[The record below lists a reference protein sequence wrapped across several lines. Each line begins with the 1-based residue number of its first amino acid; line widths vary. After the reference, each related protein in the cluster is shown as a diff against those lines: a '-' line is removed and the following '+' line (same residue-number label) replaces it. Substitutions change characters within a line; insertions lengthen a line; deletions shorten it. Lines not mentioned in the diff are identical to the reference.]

1 LPRASSILKMSK
13 PPLIVLVG
21 PTAVGKTALAVELA
35 LRLNGEV
42 VSADSRYFYRGMN
55 IGAAKPTREEMR
67 GVPHHLI
74 DVAEPD
80 ETWSLAQ
87 FQQAA
92 LAAIGAIQARG
103 RMPLLVG
110 GTGQY
115 IRAVTQGWTPPE
127 VPPNPRLRAALEN
140 LAAENSV
147 YWLHAKLKILDPLAA
162 ERIDARNLRR
172 TVRAL
177 EVIFSTGRLFSR
189 QTGQSESPFALF
201 QAGLS
206 RPREELYR
214 RVDTRVESMFA
225 QGFLEEVRGLLE
237 KGFSPDLPSMSAIGY
252 REAAAVLRGEMS
264 LEDAKIQMKRATR
277 IFVRRQTN
285 WFKPDD
291 PQIHWF
297 ALDEYDAETIARVI
311 SQQLLGQS
319 AVNGN
324 VALESARWLG
334 L

>member
-1 LPRASSILKMSK
+1 MSK
-13 PPLIVLVG
+13 PPLLVLLG
-21 PTAVGKTALAVELA
+21 PTAVGKTALAVDLA
-35 LRLNGEV
+35 GRLNGEII
-42 VSADSRYFYRGMN
+42 SADSRYFYRGMN
-55 IGAAKPTREEMR
+55 IGAAKPTRQEMR

-92 LAAIGAIQARG
+92 LTIISEIRARG
-103 RMPLLVG
+103 RLPLLVG

-127 VPPNPRLRAALEN
+127 VPPNPRLRSILEQ
-140 LAAENSV
+140 LAQEHGP
-147 YWLHAKLKILDPLAA
+147 YWLHDKLKLLDPLAA

-172 TVRAL
+172 SVRAL
-177 EVIFSTGRLFSR
+177 EVIFSTGMPFSR
-189 QTGQSESPFALF
+189 QAGQSESPFALF
-201 QAGLS
+201 QLGII

-214 RVDTRVESMFA
+214 RVDARIESMFA

-252 REAAAVLRGEMS
+252 REAASVLRGEMS
-264 LEDAKIQMKRATR
+264 LEEAKIQMKRITR
-277 IFVRRQTN
+277 IFVRRQSN
-285 WFKPDD
+285 WFKADD

-297 ALDEYDAETIARVI
+297 NLDEVGAETIAQAI
-311 SQQLLGQS
+311 NGQLLGK
-319 AVNGN
+319 
-324 VALESARWLG
+324 
-334 L
+334 

>member
-1 LPRASSILKMSK
+1 MYK
-13 PPLIVLVG
+13 PPLIVLLG

-35 LRLNGEV
+35 GRLNGEII
-42 VSADSRYFYRGMN
+42 SADSRYFYRGMN
-55 IGAAKPTREEMR
+55 LGAAKPTREEMR

-92 LAAIGAIQARG
+92 LNIIGAIHARG
-103 RMPLLVG
+103 RIPLLVG

-127 VPPNPRLRAALEN
+127 VPPNPRLRSTLEAL
-140 LAAENSV
+140 ARENSP
-147 YWLHAKLKILDPLAA
+147 YWLHDRLKLLDPLAA

-172 TVRAL
+172 SVRAL
-177 EVIFSTGRLFSR
+177 EVIFSTGRPFSR
-189 QTGQSESPFALF
+189 QGGQSESPFALF
-201 QAGLS
+201 QIGLI

-214 RVDTRVESMFA
+214 RVDARIESMFA
-225 QGFLEEVRGLLE
+225 QGFLQEVRGLLE

-252 REAAAVLRGEMS
+252 REAASVLRGEMS
-264 LEDAKIQMKRATR
+264 LDEAKIQMKRITR

-297 ALDEYDAETIARVI
+297 NLDEVGAETIAQAINR
-311 SQQLLGQS
+311 QLLKK
-319 AVNGN
+319 
-324 VALESARWLG
+324 
-334 L
+334 

>member
-1 LPRASSILKMSK
+1 MSK
-13 PPLIVLVG
+13 APLIVLLG
-21 PTAVGKTALAVELA
+21 PTAAGKSALAVELA

-55 IGAAKPTREEMR
+55 IGAAKPSSQEMR

-80 ETWSLAQ
+80 ENWSLAQ

-92 LAAIGAIQARG
+92 LQTIGAIHARG
-103 RMPLLVG
+103 RIPLLVG
-110 GTGQY
+110 GSGQY

-140 LAAENSV
+140 LAAKNSPF
-147 YWLHAKLKILDPLAA
+147 WLHEKLKILDPLAA
-162 ERIDARNLRR
+162 QRIDARNLRR

-177 EVIFSTGRLFSR
+177 EVIFSSGQLFSG
-189 QTGQSESPFALF
+189 QSGQSESPFALF
-201 QAGLS
+201 QAGLF

-214 RVDTRVESMFA
+214 RVDARIEAMFA
-225 QGFLEEVRGLLE
+225 QGFLEEVRGLLAQ
-237 KGFSPDLPSMSAIGY
+237 GFSPDLPSMSAIGY

-264 LEDAKIQMKRATR
+264 LEQAKMQMKRVTR
-277 IFVRRQTN
+277 IFVRRQNN
-285 WFKPDD
+285 WFKPND

-297 ALDEYDAETIARVI
+297 NMEEQGAETIEAAIR
-311 SQQLLGQS
+311 QQLFG
-319 AVNGN
+319 
-324 VALESARWLG
+324 R
-334 L
+334 

>member
-1 LPRASSILKMSK
+1 MSK

-147 YWLHAKLKILDPLAA
+147 
-162 ERIDARNLRR
+162 
-172 TVRAL
+172 
-177 EVIFSTGRLFSR
+177 
-189 QTGQSESPFALF
+189 
-201 QAGLS
+201 
-206 RPREELYR
+206 
-214 RVDTRVESMFA
+214 
-225 QGFLEEVRGLLE
+225 
-237 KGFSPDLPSMSAIGY
+237 
-252 REAAAVLRGEMS
+252 
-264 LEDAKIQMKRATR
+264 
-277 IFVRRQTN
+277 
-285 WFKPDD
+285 
-291 PQIHWF
+291 
-297 ALDEYDAETIARVI
+297 
-311 SQQLLGQS
+311 
-319 AVNGN
+319 
-324 VALESARWLG
+324 
-334 L
+334 